1 MARRERPTS
10 EPTPA
15 DPEPLEVLV
24 VDDSALVRQRLKSII
39 EADGQFRV
47 VLAADPYE
55 AVALLSKSVPGVI
68 VLDVEMP
75 RMDGL
80 TFLRKLM
87 RQHPM
92 PVVLCTSQ
100 AERAVTALQM
110 GAIEIIAKPDW
121 NNANRLTEWSQN
133 LVESIRN
140 AARAGRLPFRDDRPS
155 SSTDPRHSADVILP
169 KVAYSPRAGVNEKI
183 IVGGV
188 STGGVQALQ
197 QLLAGFPATAPGIV
211 IVQHMPAAF
220 TTEFAKRLHN
230 DSRIELEV
238 GEARQHE
245 PIRAGRAL
253 VIPGDFHGLV
263 RRSGTGYR
271 VELVEGPPVCRH
283 RPSVEVLFRSAAQ
296 AAGPH
301 AAGVI
306 MTGMGD
312 DGASGLLEMREAGAL
327 TIAQNEATCVVFGM
341 PREAIRRGAAKFVT
355 PLDKIAG
362 TIMAWLASADSGTW
376 H

>member
-10 EPTPA
+10 EPTTA

-211 IVQHMPAAF
+211 VVQHMPAAF

-271 VELVEGPPVCRH
+271 VELMEGPPVCRH

-355 PLDKIAG
+355 PLDKIAA